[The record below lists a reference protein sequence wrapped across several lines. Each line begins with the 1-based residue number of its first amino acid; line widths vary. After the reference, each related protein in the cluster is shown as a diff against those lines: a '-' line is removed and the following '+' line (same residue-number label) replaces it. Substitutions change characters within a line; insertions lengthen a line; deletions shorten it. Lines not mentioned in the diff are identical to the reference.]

1 MTILTKPAQAG
12 TLESGDVVVTVAP
25 AEPGSGIEIGI
36 ESLVLLQYG
45 ESIRRTVLAVVQQYG
60 VVDAAL
66 KVVDRG
72 ALEYALTAR
81 TKAALERAGL
91 VGEVAGAA

>member
-1 MTILTKPAQAG
+1 MTTLTKPAQAG

-25 AEPGSGIEIGI
+25 AEPGSGIEIGV

-45 ESIRRTVLAVVQQYG
+45 ESIRRTVLSVVQQYG
-60 VVDAAL
+60 VVDAQL

-91 VGEVAGAA
+91 AGEVTDHA

>member
-1 MTILTKPAQAG
+1 MAILTKPAQAG
-12 TLESGDVVVTVAP
+12 TLESGDVLVTVAL
-25 AEPGSGIEIGI
+25 AEKGRGIAISI

-60 VVDAAL
+60 VADAEF

-72 ALEYALTAR
+72 ALEYALIAR
-81 TKAALERAGL
+81 TKAALERAGF
-91 VGEVAGAA
+91 VGEVAGDA

>member
-1 MTILTKPAQAG
+1 ML
-12 TLESGDVVVTVAP
+12 
-25 AEPGSGIEIGI
+25 
-36 ESLVLLQYG
+36 
-45 ESIRRTVLAVVQQYG
+45 LAVVEHYG

-91 VGEVAGAA
+91 VGEVAGDA

>member
-25 AEPGSGIEIGI
+25 SEPGSGIEIGI

-72 ALEYALTAR
+72 ALEYALAAR

-91 VGEVAGAA
+91 VGEVAGDA

>member
-1 MTILTKPAQAG
+1 VTI
-12 TLESGDVVVTVAP
+12 AP
-25 AEPGSGIEIGI
+25 AEPGSGISLSV

-45 ESIRRTVLAVVQQYG
+45 ESIRRTVLSVLQQYG
-60 VVDAAL
+60 VVDAEL

-72 ALEYALTAR
+72 ALDYALTAR

-91 VGEVAGAA
+91 AGEVAEHA